1 MNQGHRRTLG
11 RGLLAGVALTL
22 GAPAFAGLGA
32 DRASVA
38 TDSAQLHATVQAVP
52 LQSYDIHEI
61 TTDTG
66 IAVREYVSR
75 AGTVFAVSWSGP
87 VLPDLRTLLAA
98 HFARYAEALSQPHV
112 GLRKSLAIATPELVL
127 QSGGHLRAYRGWAY
141 LPAMLPPGTSPA
153 QFR

>member
-1 MNQGHRRTLG
+1 M
-11 RGLLAGVALTL
+11 GLLAAVALTL
-22 GAPAFAGLGA
+22 GTPAHAGLGA
-32 DRASVA
+32 DRTSVA
-38 TDSAQLHATVQAVP
+38 SDSALLHARVQAVP

-75 AGTVFAVSWSGP
+75 SGTVFAVSWSGP
-87 VLPDLRTLLAA
+87 VMPDLRTLLAA
-98 HFARYAEALSQPHV
+98 HFARYAEAMSAPHT
-112 GLRKSLAIATPELVL
+112 GLRKSVSIATPELVL